1 VVRVLLLLAILATTA
16 AAPAAAVSQAKVP
29 AALRGNWGRTVTD
42 ADWQRVGKPGGNT
55 GRFSMNI
62 ASTGDLVLAEALG
75 TISTALGYHR
85 VSIGGICT
93 SGKGVYSWKVVGR
106 KLTLTKLHDK
116 CADAAAP
123 LVGVWTRY

>member
-1 VVRVLLLLAILATTA
+1 VVRVLLLLAILVSIPAVPATA
-16 AAPAAAVSQAKVP
+16 SRAKVP
-29 AALRGNWGRTVTD
+29 AALRGNWGRMVTD

-106 KLTLTKLHDK
+106 KLTLTKVHDK

>member
-1 VVRVLLLLAILATTA
+1 M
-16 AAPAAAVSQAKVP
+16 
-29 AALRGNWGRTVTD
+29 VTD

-106 KLTLTKLHDK
+106 KLTLTKVHDK